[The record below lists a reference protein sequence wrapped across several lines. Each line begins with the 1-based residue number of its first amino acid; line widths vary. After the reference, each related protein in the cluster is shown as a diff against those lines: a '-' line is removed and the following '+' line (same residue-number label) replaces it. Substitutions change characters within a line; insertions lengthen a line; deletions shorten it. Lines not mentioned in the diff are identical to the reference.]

1 LKIIFTEDEEEREE
15 KSWKR
20 DVKTLIGLEID

>member
-1 LKIIFTEDEEEREE
+1 LKIFFTEDEEEREE

-20 DVKTLIGLEID
+20 DVKTLIGFEID